1 MKITTK
7 EQYEQI
13 IGEIQPTIEELRLI
27 QIKTSVMQLIAS
39 SILLAAAIFTYWP

>member
-7 EQYEQI
+7 EQHDQI
-13 IGEIQPTIEELRLI
+13 IAEIQPAIEELRLI